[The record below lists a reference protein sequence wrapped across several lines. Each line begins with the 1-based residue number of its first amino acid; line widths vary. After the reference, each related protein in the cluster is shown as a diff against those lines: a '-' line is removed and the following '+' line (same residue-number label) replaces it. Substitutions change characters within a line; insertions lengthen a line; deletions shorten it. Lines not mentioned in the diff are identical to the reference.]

1 MIWHRRVKGL
11 GVAEDGVA
19 GIGILKPASS
29 YPKKMPFT
37 DQDKRDVMEYG
48 EHQYN
53 KGHLAGVYDG
63 YTKGYAEA
71 KEEAH
76 EDVKEA
82 RSSGYRKGLLH
93 GLLIGTIGLFLGAI
107 WCDSTSRPQRRA

>member
-1 MIWHRRVKGL
+1 M
-11 GVAEDGVA
+11 GVVVAAGVV
-19 GIGILKPASS
+19 ILKPASS

-37 DQDKRDVMEYG
+37 DQDKQDVIEYG

-71 KEEAH
+71 HEVVKEAH

-93 GLLIGTIGLFLGAI
+93 GLLIGTIGLFLGAL

>member
-1 MIWHRRVKGL
+1 MEYRNTGMIGS
-11 GVAEDGVA
+11 
-19 GIGILKPASS
+19 KPTSS

-82 RSSGYRKGLLH
+82 RSLGYRKGLLH

>member
-1 MIWHRRVKGL
+1 MAAAV
-11 GVAEDGVA
+11 GVV
-19 GIGILKPASS
+19 ILKPSSS

-37 DQDKRDVMEYG
+37 DQDKRDVIEYG

-71 KEEAH
+71 KEDQ
-76 EDVKEA
+76 DVKEA
-82 RSSGYRKGLLH
+82 HSSGYRKGLFH
-93 GLLIGTIGLFLGAI
+93 GLLIGTIGLFLGAL
-107 WCDSTSRPQRRA
+107 WCDSTSRPQKRT

>member
-1 MIWHRRVKGL
+1 M
-11 GVAEDGVA
+11 GVVVAAGVV
-19 GIGILKPASS
+19 ILKPASS

-71 KEEAH
+71 H
-76 EDVKEA
+76 EVVKEA

-93 GLLIGTIGLFLGAI
+93 GLLIGTIGLFIGAL

>member
-1 MIWHRRVKGL
+1 M
-11 GVAEDGVA
+11 DGVVVA
-19 GIGILKPASS
+19 GVGILKPISS
-29 YPKKMPFT
+29 YPHNMPFT

>member
-1 MIWHRRVKGL
+1 MAE
-11 GVAEDGVA
+11 VAVA
-19 GIGILKPASS
+19 VIVILKPSSS

-71 KEEAH
+71 KEEDH
-76 EDVKEA
+76 QDVKEA
-82 RSSGYRKGLLH
+82 HSTGYRKGLLH
-93 GLLIGTIGLFLGAI
+93 GLLIGTIGLFLGAL
-107 WCDSTSRPQRRA
+107 WCDSTSRPRQRT